1 MSCQQH
7 RWQYPLGDKMPLTW
21 DITEVVD
28 FVDIND
34 GFESIKTQGL
44 VFATMAIGMY
54 TITDANAGEFYTR
67 IKMLEGVN
75 GHLVVGPENEDG
87 SSRYYFYT
95 PADIQRRI
103 GLRTNANS
111 YTKTKFVNNLYHFG
125 TELYNRNVK
134 VAQSA

>member
-1 MSCQQH
+1 
-7 RWQYPLGDKMPLTW
+7 MPLTW
-21 DITEVVD
+21 DITKVID

-44 VFATMAIGMY
+44 VFATMAIGMN

-103 GLRTNANS
+103 GLHTNANT
-111 YTKTKFVNNLYHFG
+111 YTKTKFVNHLYQFG
-125 TELYNRNVK
+125 IDTYTRLTK
-134 VAQSA
+134 VAVSA